1 VHVHVG
7 KRVAEGRT
15 YTDARILDPSERADE
30 LAAMLAGEG
39 AGQEARATAEA
50 LLRAAGS

>member
-1 VHVHVG
+1 M
-7 KRVAEGRT
+7 
-15 YTDARILDPSERADE
+15 TDARILDPSERADE